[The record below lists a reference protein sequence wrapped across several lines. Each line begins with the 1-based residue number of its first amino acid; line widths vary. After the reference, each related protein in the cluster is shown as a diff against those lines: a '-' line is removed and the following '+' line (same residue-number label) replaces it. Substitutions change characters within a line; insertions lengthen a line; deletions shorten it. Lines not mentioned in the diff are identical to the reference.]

1 MPLHCSVGM
10 SWGVVLFTTF
20 GGLRGAVS
28 LILAQ
33 ILVLD
38 QEKKVLSSRHI
49 TAEAR
54 SAATRC
60 TKLAVMCILLAA
72 GSHLACLDSM
82 PPYPCCHNFAQM
94 ALWTSGFVVLTLIIN
109 APLMPWL
116 LKVTGCVAHTSPH
129 AMYIANTLDV
139 GWWLIGAFC
148 TNSLMIGLQGG

>member
-1 MPLHCSVGM
+1 MMTIQLCCCTGM
-10 SWGVVLFTTF
+10 SWGTVLFTTF

-49 TAEAR
+49 TAEVCHHAKPDAPCLCLTC
-54 SAATRC
+54 SLPAAT
-60 TKLAVMCILLAA
+60 LSEWAA
-72 GSHLACLDSM
+72 GTPACHSSADIYS
-82 PPYPCCHNFAQM
+82 QI

-116 LKVTGCVAHTSPH
+116 LKVTGYAAQSFSYPVCGFGPPMVA
-129 AMYIANTLDV
+129 
-139 GWWLIGAFC
+139 
-148 TNSLMIGLQGG
+148 GG